1 MGMHHTNEMKRYRY
15 LFGEIEAAY
24 HEISFQMGFSDSA
37 LKILYT
43 VCDSGGSC
51 PLKEICRRCGLS
63 KQTVNSSL
71 RKLEGEGIA
80 YLKASRAKQ
89 KTVCLTEAGKSLAG
103 QTAGQI
109 IEAENEIFAAWG
121 KEDLQSYL
129 ELTERFLTSLQE
141 WAGNLK
147 ERRHDE

>member
-15 LFGEIEAAY
+15 LLGEIEAAY

-80 YLKASRAKQ
+80 YLKASRAK
-89 KTVCLTEAGKSLAG
+89 TEDSLLNRG
-103 QTAGQI
+103 
-109 IEAENEIFAAWG
+109 G
-121 KEDLQSYL
+121 KEPGGADGRADHRS
-129 ELTERFLTSLQE
+129 
-141 WAGNLK
+141 
-147 ERRHDE
+147 